1 MTKSTWALVA
11 LALLGGFYVLFQIAT
26 RTPEPPSHQVFIGG
40 AVLTMNTEQ
49 PIAEAVSVRGDRIE
63 AVGTTDEIMALVSEQ
78 TEVNDLMG
86 RTLVP
91 GFIDAHGHFPGSGLY
106 SLVAN
111 LSSPP
116 VGSVVDMDMLVER
129 LKEQAA
135 RTEEGDWIIG
145 LSYDDTA
152 IAEVRHPTRSDLD
165 RVSETQPVV
174 ALHSSLHFASVNS
187 AALERLGIN
196 RATPDPDGGVIVR
209 DEQGEPTGVLE
220 ENAMMSLM
228 GEVLSFGAF
237 DGFLM
242 AKAAVKDYAQ
252 HGVTTAN
259 MGAGS
264 REQMEGMRLMSKWGV
279 VPQRLTVMP
288 LQTDFDQEI
297 KAGTFDEVKWD
308 ADRFDT
314 VGFKIV
320 ADGSIQGYTGYLSHP
335 YHVPFKGDASYRG
348 YARVARE
355 ALFEQVREIFKHGYH
370 VAIHTNGDESI
381 QDALD
386 AVEAALSEFPREDH
400 RTILIH
406 AQMARKD
413 QIKRMASLGVTPS
426 FFTAHVYFWGDRH
439 RDIFMGPDRAENIS
453 PSQWA
458 IENGVRFTTHLDTP
472 VVPMRPLRA
481 VSAMVNRKTSSGEV
495 LGDYQKTD
503 VMTALRATTI
513 DAAWQVRREAD
524 LGSIEVGKLADLV
537 VLSGN
542 PLDNAE
548 LVHDLKVER
557 TIIGGVTI
565 YER

>member
-11 LALLGGFYVLFQIAT
+11 LALFGGLYVLFQIAT
-26 RTPEPPSHQVFIGG
+26 RTPEPPAHQVFIGG
-40 AVLTMNTEQ
+40 AVLTMNAEQ

-63 AVGTTDEIMALVSEQ
+63 AVGSTDEIMTLVTEE

-91 GFIDAHGHFPGSGLY
+91 GFIDAHGHFPGSGMY

-116 VGSVVDMDMLVER
+116 AGNVVDMDMLVER
-129 LKEQAA
+129 LKEQAG

-152 IAEVRHPTRSDLD
+152 IAERRHPTRSDLD
-165 RVSETQPVV
+165 RVSATQPVV
-174 ALHSSLHFASVNS
+174 ALHSSLHFATVNS
-187 AALERLGIN
+187 AALLELGIN
-196 RATPDPDGGVIVR
+196 RDTPDPEGGVIVR
-209 DEQGEPTGVLE
+209 DAQGEPTGVLE

-228 GEVLSFGAF
+228 GQVLSFGAF
-237 DGFLM
+237 EGFLM
-242 AKAAVKDYAQ
+242 TKAAVKDYAQ

-264 REQMEGMRLMSKWGV
+264 REQMKGMRQMSRWGV

-297 KAGTFDEVKWD
+297 KTGVFDEAEWD
-308 ADRFDT
+308 TDRFDT

-335 YHVPFKGDASYRG
+335 YHVPYKGDDSYRG

-370 VAIHTNGDESI
+370 VAIHTNGDASI
-381 QDALD
+381 EDALD
-386 AVEAALSEFPREDH
+386 AVEAALSEFPQEDH

-406 AQMARKD
+406 AQMARED
-413 QIKRMASLGVTPS
+413 QIKRMAQLGITPS

-439 RDIFMGPDRAENIS
+439 RDIFMGPERAENIS

-495 LGDYQKTD
+495 LGEYQKTD

-513 DAAWQVRREAD
+513 DAAWQVHREAD

-548 LVHDLKVER
+548 HVHDLKVER